1 MTAVIIPFPVRPSSD
16 PDYDSCRQQVMD
28 DHPEWDAAK
37 VHRVALLAVSIERS
51 GLLDKIFSPAARNTG
66 AT

>member
-16 PDYDSCRQQVMD
+16 PDYDICRQSVMQ

-37 VHRVALLAVSIERS
+37 VHRVALLAGCIERS
-51 GLLDKIFSPAARNTG
+51 GLLDRHFCAAARSAE

>member
-16 PDYDSCRQQVMD
+16 PDYDFCRQQVIE

-51 GLLDKIFSPAARNTG
+51 GLLDKFFSTAART
-66 AT
+66 AETT